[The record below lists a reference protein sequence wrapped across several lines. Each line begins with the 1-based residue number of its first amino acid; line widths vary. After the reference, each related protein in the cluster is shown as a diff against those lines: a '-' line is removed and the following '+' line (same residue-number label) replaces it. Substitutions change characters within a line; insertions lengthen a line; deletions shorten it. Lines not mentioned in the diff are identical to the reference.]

1 MSQHI
6 WNNGLSNG
14 WCNFQFIFMVEINR
28 FDKGTV
34 YLYLKHC
41 ILVLIPDGSRK
52 FVRYCAFL
60 YLRIYYLIIFTFF
73 FFCRKWLTIE
83 EIILPWMWYFYGGW
97 WLIFV
102 IGVLNSLE
110 QIRASSGWKVFK
122 SLKQVQDGFG
132 AESELVAASD
142 FGLQWKNTGNYQG

>member
-14 WCNFQFIFMVEINR
+14 WCNFHFLMIEINR
-28 FDKGTV
+28 FYMGAAYIRNTV
-34 YLYLKHC
+34 YWYF
-41 ILVLIPDGSRK
+41 IPDGSRE
-52 FVRYCAFL
+52 FVRYCALL
-60 YLRIYYLIIFTFF
+60 YLLIIFTFF

-83 EIILPWMWYFYGGW
+83 EIILPRMWYFYGGW

-142 FGLQWKNTGNYQG
+142 FGLQWKNTENYKG

>member
-1 MSQHI
+1 
-6 WNNGLSNG
+6 
-14 WCNFQFIFMVEINR
+14 
-28 FDKGTV
+28 
-34 YLYLKHC
+34 
-41 ILVLIPDGSRK
+41 
-52 FVRYCAFL
+52 
-60 YLRIYYLIIFTFF
+60 
-73 FFCRKWLTIE
+73 
-83 EIILPWMWYFYGGW
+83 MWYFYGGW

-142 FGLQWKNTGNYQG
+142 FGLKWKMRKIITDNRNVFLRSFEMYVVLLSRSIWYALLLF

>member
-1 MSQHI
+1 MGTVCI
-6 WNNGLSNG
+6 WN
-14 WCNFQFIFMVEINR
+14 
-28 FDKGTV
+28 TV
-34 YLYLKHC
+34 YWYF
-41 ILVLIPDGSRK
+41 IPDGSRK
-52 FVRYCAFL
+52 FVLRLAVFT
-60 YLRIYYLIIFTFF
+60 YLLIIFTFF

-142 FGLQWKNTGNYQG
+142 FGLKWKMKKCGKLSRIIGTSFYVLLRCTSFSFLEVFGMHCFCSN